1 MSPRTAAAV
10 VVILGHGSPDPRSAA
25 GLRALAREVARQRPG
40 TRVDVA
46 FLDHDDP
53 GLVGVALELSWAGY
67 DTAVVVPAFLTAAFH
82 VTVDVPAAVTA
93 ARDASGLRLV
103 VAEPIG
109 PDLSLLELLDDWL
122 PDGPV
127 VLACAGT
134 RDETALESLDAL
146 AREWSARRV
155 RRWRSATRRRPGR
168 PSRPRSRLSRRPPRE
183 HRVVHAAAGRA
194 ARPDLGGGG
203 RPRVHGTAGDRAAGR
218 DRTHRPRPRR
228 RGLSPLSPARR
239 RRPQP
244 DRAIRRRHP
253 RAGPPRWRRVRSS
266 ARRTRSEPHRTPARA
281 R

>member
-1 MSPRTAAAV
+1 MSPRTAGAA

-109 PDLSLLELLDDWL
+109 PDLSLLELLDDSL

-146 AREWSARRV
+146 AREWSARRGSQV
-155 RRWRSATRRRPGR
+155 AVGYASAAGPTI
-168 PSRPRSRLSRRPPRE
+168 
-183 HRVVHAAAGRA
+183 AAALAALEAGGHRASIASFTLLPGVLPDRISEAAGGRA
-194 ARPDLGGGG
+194 CTEPLGIALPAETARIVL
-203 RPRVHGTAGDRAAGR
+203 
-218 DRTHRPRPRR
+218 
-228 RGLSPLSPARR
+228 
-239 RRPQP
+239 
-244 DRAIRRRHP
+244 
-253 RAGPPRWRRVRSS
+253 
-266 ARRTRSEPHRTPARA
+266 ARA
-281 R
+281 DAA